1 MTTNFY
7 SSPLSASFYSFL
19 RSVYNEGQCI
29 QETRS
34 GPSPKHGANKSRAS
48 VRRWSTARHKSGTG
62 VPTSA
67 HFVELGTSVSP
78 SSEDDAD
85 CGGVWFGTGPATTE
99 GRTKPACPNNELL
112 KGEPN
117 QCPNNL
123 QPAAGNWLFM
133 HWKTRSVSLHLPWRN
148 WTLLRTNSDLA
159 VLSREGG
166 HCLASSNLT
175 ITCCQSL
182 L

>member
-1 MTTNFY
+1 MTLLGALKEWTTRACHQ
-7 SSPLSASFYSFL
+7 SPVSPRRGRCSLNYEAIV

-85 CGGVWFGTGPATTE
+85 CGGVWFGTGG
-99 GRTKPACPNNELL
+99 GRT
-112 KGEPN
+112 
-117 QCPNNL
+117 
-123 QPAAGNWLFM
+123 
-133 HWKTRSVSLHLPWRN
+133 VSAPP
-148 WTLLRTNSDLA
+148 
-159 VLSREGG
+159 
-166 HCLASSNLT
+166 
-175 ITCCQSL
+175 
-182 L
+182 